1 MTAVHEDYLRTI
13 YMLMQRGEQ
22 PTTTAIAGQMG
33 VSPASAT
40 NMLKKLAGLGLV
52 DYRPYQGAKLS
63 TAGERIALE
72 VTRHH
77 RLLELFCSQVL
88 EMPWDQVDKEAD
100 RLEHVI
106 SETLEEA
113 IARKMG
119 YPRVDPH
126 GDPIP
131 AEDLSVPELDG
142 VPLITLPVGHC
153 ADVVRVLAQEP
164 EHLRYLGSLGL
175 YPGRHLRVIQK
186 APFAGPLLLAI
197 AAKQVML
204 AADMAEQILVREAAC
219 VETHHP
225 PEEPD

>member
-13 YMLMQRGEQ
+13 YMLMQRDER
-22 PTTTAIAGQMG
+22 PTTTAIAEQMG

-52 DYRPYQGAKLS
+52 DYHPYRGAKLS
-63 TAGERIALE
+63 VAGERIALE
-72 VTRHH
+72 ITRHH

-113 IARKMG
+113 IARKLG
-119 YPRVDPH
+119 YPSVDPH

-131 AEDLSVPELDG
+131 NKDLSMPESG
-142 VPLITLPVGHC
+142 GIPLIMLPTGHC
-153 ADVVRVLAQEP
+153 ADIVRVLAQEP
-164 EHLRYLGSLGL
+164 EHLRYLGSLRL
-175 YPGRHLRVIQK
+175 YPGRQLRIIQK
-186 APFAGPLLLAI
+186 APFDGPLLLTMATN
-197 AAKQVML
+197 QVML
-204 AADMAEQILVREAAC
+204 AAEMAAQILVQETAC
-219 VETHHP
+219 AEG
-225 PEEPD
+225 